1 MTRRI
6 TWRPFDFA
14 QGMLG
19 GRNIYRRIMDKKDII
34 DKQKKYLFSCVSTYY
49 DEPLVV
55 DHAKDHHVYDAEGKE
70 YLDFFGG
77 ILTVSVGHCNEKV
90 TQAID
95 EQTHKLQ
102 HLSTLYAN
110 EPQVLLAEKLARI
123 TPGRLEKSF
132 FTNSGT
138 EANETAVLLAQLY
151 TKCQDVITLRHSY
164 SGRSYL
170 ALSLSAQ
177 SSWRLM
183 PNVVPGIHHIANA
196 YCYRCPFGLTYPS
209 CDLKCAKDAEEAIQT
224 MTSQGRVAAFLAE
237 PIQGVGGFIVPPKE
251 YFKEIVGI
259 IRKYGGLFISDE
271 VQTGWGRT
279 GGKMFGIEHWGVEPD
294 IMTFA
299 KGMANGVPIGATI
312 ATPEVA
318 DSMQGNT
325 ISTFG
330 GNPVTCAAAR
340 ATIEVI
346 EEENLV
352 ENARVM
358 GNRLRDG
365 LNALKEKY
373 PVIGDVRGMGL
384 MQGMELVGEKKKPDA
399 ESTKRI
405 MEMTKTN
412 GLLLGKGG
420 TYGNVL
426 RVSPPLNIDKE
437 EVDQAL
443 SILDR
448 SFAQLGQ

>member
-1 MTRRI
+1 M
-6 TWRPFDFA
+6 
-14 QGMLG
+14 
-19 GRNIYRRIMDKKDII
+19 KKAEII
-34 DKQKKYLFSCVSTYY
+34 DKQKKYLFSCVATYY

-55 DHAKDHHVYDAEGKE
+55 DHAKDSYVYDAEGKE
-70 YLDFFGG
+70 FLDFFGG
-77 ILTVSVGHCNEKV
+77 ILTVSVGHCNDKV
-90 TQAID
+90 TQAIHD
-95 EQTHKLQ
+95 QTDKLQ
-102 HLSTLYAN
+102 HISTLYAN
-110 EPQVLLAEKLARI
+110 EPQVRLAEKLAQI

-138 EANETAVLLAQLY
+138 EANETAVLLAQIY

-177 SSWRLM
+177 SSWRLT
-183 PNVVPGIHHIANA
+183 PNVVPGVHHIANA

-209 CDLKCAKDAEEAIQT
+209 CDLKCAKDVEEVIQT
-224 MTSQGRVAAFLAE
+224 TTSQGRIAAFLAE
-237 PIQGVGGFIVPPKE
+237 PIQGVGGFITPPKE

-259 IRKYGGLFISDE
+259 VKKYGGLFICDE
-271 VQTGWGRT
+271 VQTAWGRT

-330 GNPVTCAAAR
+330 GNPVTCTAAR
-340 ATIEVI
+340 ATLEVI

-358 GNRLRDG
+358 GNRLREG
-365 LNALKEKY
+365 LDALKEKY

-384 MQGMELVGEKKKPDA
+384 MQGMELVGEQKRPDA
-399 ESTKRI
+399 EAAKRLMELTKA
-405 MEMTKTN
+405 N
-412 GLLLGKGG
+412 GLLVGKGG

-426 RVSPPLNIDKE
+426 RVAPSLNVNRDQI
-437 EVDQAL
+437 DQAL
-443 SILDR
+443 KQLDH

>member
-1 MTRRI
+1 M
-6 TWRPFDFA
+6 
-14 QGMLG
+14 
-19 GRNIYRRIMDKKDII
+19 KKQEII
-34 DKQKKYLFSCVSTYY
+34 DKQKKYLFSCVATYY

-55 DHAKDHHVYDAEGKE
+55 DHAKDNYVYDAEGKE
-70 YLDFFGG
+70 FLDFFGG
-77 ILTVSVGHCNEKV
+77 ILTVSVGHCNDKV
-90 TQAID
+90 TKAIHD
-95 EQTHKLQ
+95 QTDKLQ
-102 HLSTLYAN
+102 HISTLYAN
-110 EPQVLLAEKLARI
+110 EPQVL
-123 TPGRLEKSF
+123 

-138 EANETAVLLAQLY
+138 EANETAVLLAQIY

-177 SSWRLM
+177 SSWRLT
-183 PNVVPGIHHIANA
+183 PNVVPGVHHIPNA

-209 CDLKCAKDAEEAIQT
+209 CDLKCAKDVEEAIQT
-224 MTSQGRVAAFLAE
+224 TTSQGRIAAFLAE
-237 PIQGVGGFIVPPKE
+237 PIQGVGGFVTPPKE

-259 IRKYGGLFISDE
+259 VRKYGGLFICDE
-271 VQTGWGRT
+271 VQTAWGRT

-318 DSMQGNT
+318 DSMQGST

-330 GNPVTCAAAR
+330 GNPVTCTAAR
-340 ATIEVI
+340 ATVEVI

-358 GNRLRDG
+358 GNRLREG
-365 LNALKEKY
+365 LDSLKQKY

-384 MQGMELVGEKKKPDA
+384 MQGMELVGEKKRPDA
-399 ESTKRI
+399 ESTKRL
-405 MEMTKTN
+405 MELTKTN
-412 GLLLGKGG
+412 GLLVGKGG

-426 RVSPPLNIDKE
+426 RVAPPLNVNKDQI
-437 EVDQAL
+437 DQAL
-443 SILDR
+443 KQLDR

>member
-1 MTRRI
+1 M
-6 TWRPFDFA
+6 
-14 QGMLG
+14 GKSV
-19 GRNIYRRIMDKKDII
+19 NKNEII
-34 DKQKKYLFSCVSTYY
+34 EKQKKYLFSCVSTYY

-55 DHAKDHHVYDAEGKE
+55 DHAKDQYVYDAEGKE
-70 YLDFFGG
+70 FLDFFGG

-90 TQAID
+90 TKAID
-95 EQTHKLQ
+95 EQTHKVQ
-102 HLSTLYAN
+102 HMSTLYAN
-110 EPQVLLAEKLARI
+110 EPQVLLAEKLAQI

-138 EANETAVLLAQLY
+138 EANETAVLLAQIH
-151 TKCQDVITLRHSY
+151 TKCQDVIALRHSY

-177 SSWRLM
+177 SSWRLI
-183 PNVVPGIHHIANA
+183 PNVVPGVHHIANA

-279 GGKMFGIEHWGVEPD
+279 GGKMFGIEHWGVDPD

-312 ATPEVA
+312 ATAEIA
-318 DSMQGNT
+318 DSMKGST

-330 GNPVTCAAAR
+330 GNPVTCAAAH

-358 GNRLRDG
+358 GDRLRDG

-384 MQGMELVGEKKKPDA
+384 MQGMELVGEKKKADV
-399 ESTKRI
+399 ESTKRV
-405 MEMTKTN
+405 MELTKTK
-412 GLLLGKGG
+412 GLLVGKGG

-426 RVSPPLNIDKE
+426 RVAPPLNTNKDQI
-437 EVDQAL
+437 DQAL
-443 SILDR
+443 MVLDQ
-448 SFAQLGQ
+448 SFGQLGQ

>member
-1 MTRRI
+1 V
-6 TWRPFDFA
+6 
-14 QGMLG
+14 
-19 GRNIYRRIMDKKDII
+19 NKKEII
-34 DKQKKYLFSCVSTYY
+34 DKQNKYLFSCVSTYY

-55 DHAKDHHVYDAEGKE
+55 DHAKDQYVYDSDGKE
-70 YLDFFGG
+70 FLDFFGG
-77 ILTVSVGHCNEKV
+77 ILTVSVGHCNEQV

-95 EQTHKLQ
+95 GQTHKLQ
-102 HLSTLYAN
+102 HVSTLYVN
-110 EPQVLLAEKLARI
+110 EPQVCLAEKLAQI

-138 EANETAVLLAQLY
+138 EANETAVLLAQLH
-151 TKCQDVITLRHSY
+151 TKCQDVITLRHAY

-183 PNVVPGIHHIANA
+183 PNVVPGVHHIANA

-279 GGKMFGIEHWGVEPD
+279 GGKMFGIEHWGVDPD

-318 DSMQGNT
+318 DSMKGNT

-330 GNPVTCAAAR
+330 GNPVTCTAAS
-340 ATIEVI
+340 ATIQVI
-346 EEENLV
+346 EENNLI

-358 GNRLRDG
+358 GDRLREG
-365 LNALKEKY
+365 LNNLKDQY

-384 MQGMELVGEKKKPDA
+384 MQGMELVGEKKLPDA
-399 ESTKRI
+399 ESAKRVMELTKR
-405 MEMTKTN
+405 N
-412 GLLLGKGG
+412 GLLVGKGG

-426 RVSPPLNIDKE
+426 RVAPALNVNRDQIDH
-437 EVDQAL
+437 AL
-443 SILDR
+443 SVLDQ
-448 SFAQLGQ
+448 SFSQLGQ

>member
-1 MTRRI
+1 
-6 TWRPFDFA
+6 
-14 QGMLG
+14 
-19 GRNIYRRIMDKKDII
+19 MDKNEII
-34 DKQKKYLFSCVSTYY
+34 EKQNKYLFSCVATYY

-55 DHAKDHHVYDAEGKE
+55 DHAKDQYVYDADGKE
-70 YLDFFGG
+70 FLDFFGG
-77 ILTVSVGHCNEKV
+77 ILTVSVGHCNDKV
-90 TQAID
+90 TKAID
-95 EQTHKLQ
+95 EQTHKVQ
-102 HLSTLYAN
+102 HLSTLYVN
-110 EPQVLLAEKLARI
+110 EPQVRLAEKLAQI
-123 TPGRLEKSF
+123 TPGRLEKTF

-138 EANETAVLLAQLY
+138 EANETAVLLAQIH
-151 TKCQDVITLRHSY
+151 TKCQDVIALRHSY

-177 SSWRLM
+177 SSWRLT
-183 PNVVPGIHHIANA
+183 PNVVPGVHHIANA

-259 IRKYGGLFISDE
+259 VRKYGGLFICDE
-271 VQTGWGRT
+271 VQTAWGRT
-279 GGKMFGIEHWGVEPD
+279 GGKMFGIEQWGVDPD

-299 KGMANGVPIGATI
+299 KGMANGVPIGATV
-312 ATPEVA
+312 ATAEVA
-318 DSMQGNT
+318 DSMKGNT

-358 GNRLRDG
+358 GNRLREG
-365 LNALKEKY
+365 LNALKEKF

-384 MQGMELVGEKKKPDA
+384 MQGMELVGDKKKPDV
-399 ESTKRI
+399 ESTKRV
-405 MEMTKTN
+405 MEITKKH
-412 GLLLGKGG
+412 GLLVGKGG
-420 TYGNVL
+420 TFGNVL
-426 RVSPPLNIDKE
+426 RVAPPLNVNKDQIDHALK
-437 EVDQAL
+437 VLDQ
-443 SILDR
+443 
-448 SFAQLGQ
+448 SFGQLGQ

>member
-1 MTRRI
+1 M
-6 TWRPFDFA
+6 
-14 QGMLG
+14 
-19 GRNIYRRIMDKKDII
+19 NKKEILE
-34 DKQKKYLFSCVSTYY
+34 KQKKYLFSCVATYY

-55 DHAKDHHVYDAEGKE
+55 DHAKDQYVYDADGNQ

-90 TQAID
+90 TRAVD
-95 EQTHKLQ
+95 EQTHRVQ

-110 EPQVLLAEKLARI
+110 EPQVLLAEKLAQI

-138 EANETAVLLAQLY
+138 EANETAVLLAQIH
-151 TKCQDVITLRHSY
+151 TKCQDIIALRHSY

-183 PNVVPGIHHIANA
+183 PNVVPGVHHIANA

-209 CDLKCAKDAEEAIQT
+209 CELKCAKDAEEAIQT

-251 YFKEIVGI
+251 YFQEIVGI
-259 IRKYGGLFISDE
+259 IRKYGGLFIADE

-279 GGKMFGIEHWGVEPD
+279 GGKMFGIEHWGVDPD
-294 IMTFA
+294 IMTLA

-318 DSMQGNT
+318 DSMRGNT

-340 ATIEVI
+340 ATIEVV

-352 ENARVM
+352 ENARLM
-358 GNRLRDG
+358 GERLRQG
-365 LNALKEKY
+365 LNALQDKY

-384 MQGMELVGEKKKPDA
+384 MQGMELVGVMKKPDV
-399 ESTKRI
+399 ESTKRV
-405 MEMTKTN
+405 MELTRRE
-412 GLLLGKGG
+412 GLLVGKGG

-426 RVSPPLNIDKE
+426 RVAPPLNVNQDQI
-437 EVDQAL
+437 DQAL
-443 SILDR
+443 TALDR
-448 SFAQLGQ
+448 SFGQLGQ

>member
-1 MTRRI
+1 M
-6 TWRPFDFA
+6 
-14 QGMLG
+14 
-19 GRNIYRRIMDKKDII
+19 KKQDII
-34 DKQKKYLFSCVSTYY
+34 DKQRKYLFSCVATYY

-55 DHAKDHHVYDAEGKE
+55 DHAKGNFVYDAEGKE
-70 YLDFFGG
+70 FLDFFGG
-77 ILTVSVGHCNEKV
+77 ILTVSVGHCNDKV
-90 TQAID
+90 TQAVHA
-95 EQTHKLQ
+95 QTDNLQ
-102 HLSTLYAN
+102 HISTLYAN
-110 EPQVLLAEKLARI
+110 EPQVHLAEKLAQI
-123 TPGRLEKSF
+123 TPGRLQKSF

-138 EANETAVLLAQLY
+138 EANETAVLLAQIY
-151 TKCQDVITLRHSY
+151 TKCQDVVTLRHSY

-177 SSWRLM
+177 SSWRLT
-183 PNVVPGIHHIANA
+183 PNVVPGVHHVANA

-209 CDLKCAKDAEEAIQT
+209 CDLKCAKDVEEVIQT
-224 MTSQGRVAAFLAE
+224 TTSQGRIAAFLAE
-237 PIQGVGGFIVPPKE
+237 PIQGVGGFITPPKE
-251 YFKEIVGI
+251 YFKEIVSI
-259 IRKYGGLFISDE
+259 VRKYGGLFICDE
-271 VQTGWGRT
+271 VQTAWGRT

-312 ATPEVA
+312 ATAEIA

-330 GNPVTCAAAR
+330 GNPVTCTAAR

-358 GNRLRDG
+358 GNRLRQG
-365 LNALKEKY
+365 LDVLKEKY

-384 MQGMELVGEKKKPDA
+384 MQGMELVGEQKRPDA
-399 ESTKRI
+399 EAAKRLMELTKA
-405 MEMTKTN
+405 N
-412 GLLLGKGG
+412 GLLVGKGG

-426 RVSPPLNIDKE
+426 RVAPSLNVNRDQI
-437 EVDQAL
+437 DQAL
-443 SILDR
+443 KRLDH